1 MVPSHIWTAAAYAS
15 TLMLPVAHSFAQ
27 CDSSWASWGRTTRA
41 VLRDTVPSR
50 FSPHEQGSSNTI
62 APRAAY
68 RFDGHAIIGFFNPGV
83 SGDGYVALPDVS
95 DVYNVLIIHHA
106 DADTDPASPTY
117 GGVKLGTCFSPACA
131 NGNISEADFITA
143 VKDKTSKGK
152 LVPLG
157 VFWNFG
163 GDNANGTAQAK
174 FIDTVTAI
182 IDKYGFNGLN
192 MNDGGIPTLDNGDD
206 DFANPTT
213 PAVVNFI
220 ATLKTIKSKYGDG
233 FGLSFAITSDSFQNS
248 QDVAGYQ
255 SHGAYLP
262 VLHAIRDD
270 LSTLILHHFH
280 ATDDVLNQAGIKVA
294 QDTTDYWVALVQR
307 PLSGFTVAGKNFPPF
322 RASQIA
328 IGSLLW
334 DSDVVRSSIV
344 TGLKCVMTGEQCGG
358 IRLSGGPFPDFL
370 GAAVSTIEDDEV
382 HNGFFR
388 QTMPPF
394 FQDIAALPP
403 SSTTPTASTSS
414 TSTTSEPSNAP
425 STSETLGTRHG
436 VANSTLIPAIV
447 VPILVVLVVGLAL
460 LFWCRRKSNGSV
472 DDTHW
477 PSMSASGVQ
486 RNGDSVEPYWRHASA
501 TAAETSS
508 PRKGVAA
515 KTRVDSPT
523 GDIATSS
530 RAPDSG
536 ELNRLAALQ
545 TEMGRVGLT
554 TEALQA
560 SLSRLRLGS
569 QGALTEYTDS
579 DVPPP
584 SYVTRP

>member
-1 MVPSHIWTAAAYAS
+1 
-15 TLMLPVAHSFAQ
+15 MLHVAHSFAQ

-68 RFDGHAIIGFFNPGV
+68 NFDGHAIIGFFDPSV

-117 GGVKLGTCFSPACA
+117 GGVKLGTCFSPACT

-152 LVPLG
+152 LVALG
-157 VFWNFG
+157 VFWNF

-192 MNDGGIPTLDNGDD
+192 MNDGGIPFLAVDERDD

-233 FGLSFAITSDSFQNS
+233 F
-248 QDVAGYQ
+248 AGYQ
-255 SHGAYLP
+255 SYGAYLP
-262 VLHAIRDD
+262 VLHAIRGD
-270 LSTLILHHFH
+270 LSTLILHHFD
-280 ATDDVLNQAGIKVA
+280 ATDDVLNQAGIKVT

-328 IGSLLW
+328 IGSQLW
-334 DSDVVRSSIV
+334 DLDVVRSSIV

-370 GAAVSTIEDDEV
+370 GAAVLTIEDDEA

-394 FQDIAALPP
+394 FQDIAALLPC
-403 SSTTPTASTSS
+403 
-414 TSTTSEPSNAP
+414 
-425 STSETLGTRHG
+425 ET
-436 VANSTLIPAIV
+436 
-447 VPILVVLVVGLAL
+447 
-460 LFWCRRKSNGSV
+460 
-472 DDTHW
+472 
-477 PSMSASGVQ
+477 
-486 RNGDSVEPYWRHASA
+486 
-501 TAAETSS
+501 
-508 PRKGVAA
+508 
-515 KTRVDSPT
+515 
-523 GDIATSS
+523 
-530 RAPDSG
+530 
-536 ELNRLAALQ
+536 
-545 TEMGRVGLT
+545 
-554 TEALQA
+554 
-560 SLSRLRLGS
+560 
-569 QGALTEYTDS
+569 
-579 DVPPP
+579 
-584 SYVTRP
+584 